1 MNLPGSEPSGSV
13 DSDTPIPTKLRRS
26 CEACRASKG
35 RCLPSKDDPTRC
47 AKCSKSRK
55 KCVFLETKPRPK
67 KMRSSRVR
75 VAEMEQKL
83 DGILNL
89 LAAKTQAESQP
100 NSVSA
105 PVSPQENM
113 PLDLSDMFE
122 LSFPLLPLENA
133 SPKPFQQISLS
144 TPPNLGYGALHDV
157 ISKCIVST
165 KQAEEALKGFASRA
179 SSFPFVLLPPQ
190 ASLESLRHERPMLLL
205 GILASTSQNNIP
217 VQHLL
222 ESELRETIS
231 SRTIVHG
238 EKSIDLLQGL
248 LLYLAWYHNHYN
260 PEKENLFQLTQ
271 MANAMVIDLGLHRP
285 KFGEVQTSYSNTLGF
300 ECPKKF
306 TPAQIE
312 EKRTLIGC
320 FCLTSSICRSLRKP
334 NSLRYHDYI
343 EQCCQVLSEVSVTE
357 TDRLL
362 PFFTR
367 IHRLGEEVNDAF
379 DYSNHG
385 ELAKLDSVRIEM
397 FNRTLS
403 QQFQDI
409 QRYFP
414 AEAWSNHIL
423 RISYAHLRI
432 YVAEISLNAS
442 SSDSHQFM
450 ATTSSNRTSWY
461 HSSSRTEMLIRCLQA
476 AKDYLDMVLS
486 LTPLEF
492 CCLTAPNYIELFYA
506 LLVLGRFT
514 EDCDSPSLDGDQV
527 RQAANLRYYLD
538 SLDEKLENL
547 LVYSNGQANR
557 NSIWN
562 MKLLCQEIKKWH
574 MRIVSGAPGSEQST
588 ISGIHISFA
597 HILPSIQG
605 LCSDLLTSMADFRP
619 AGYSPPD
626 AMADWMAFMASES
639 NVRSG

>member
-1 MNLPGSEPSGSV
+1 MNLPGSEPSASA
-13 DSDTPIPTKLRRS
+13 DRYTPATTKLRRS
-26 CEACRASKG
+26 CEACRTSKG

-47 AKCSKSRK
+47 AK
-55 KCVFLETKPRPK
+55 
-67 KMRSSRVR
+67 R

-89 LAAKTQAESQP
+89 LAAKSQAEPQS
-100 NSVSA
+100 NSTSA
-105 PVSPQENM
+105 PVSPPEDM
-113 PLDLSDMFE
+113 PLDLSEMFE
-122 LSFPLLPLENA
+122 LSFPLLPMENT
-133 SPKPFQQISLS
+133 SPKPFQQISLPA
-144 TPPNLGYGALHDV
+144 PPNVGCDGLHDV
-157 ISKCIVST
+157 ISRCIVST
-165 KQAEEALKGFASRA
+165 KEAEDALKEFASRA
-179 SSFPFVLLPPQ
+179 SAFPFVLLPPRI
-190 ASLESLRHERPMLLL
+190 SLESLRHERPILLL
-205 GILASTSQNNIP
+205 AVLASTSQSNIP

-222 ESELRETIS
+222 ESELRETIG
-231 SRTIVHG
+231 SRTIMHG
-238 EKSIDLLQGL
+238 EKSIDLLQGI
-248 LLYLAWYHNHYN
+248 LLYLTWYHYHYN

-285 KFGEVQTSYSNTLGF
+285 KFGEVQTSYSNILGF
-300 ECPKKF
+300 ECPKNF

-320 FCLTSSICRSLRKP
+320 FCLTSSICRGLRKP
-334 NSLRYHDYI
+334 NSLKYHDYI

-379 DYSNHG
+379 DYSSHG
-385 ELAKLDSVRIEM
+385 EFAKLDSVRIEM

-432 YVAEISLNAS
+432 YVAEISLNVIA
-442 SSDSHQFM
+442 SDSHQFT
-450 ATTSSNRTSWY
+450 TTSSSNRASWY

-476 AKDYLDMVLS
+476 AKDYLDMLLS
-486 LTPLEF
+486 LTPHEF
-492 CCLTAPNYIELFYA
+492 CCLIAPNYIELFYA
-506 LLVLGRFT
+506 LLVLGKFT
-514 EDCDSPSLDGDQV
+514 ENCDSPSLDGDQV

-538 SLDEKLENL
+538 SLDEKFGNL
-547 LVYSNGQANR
+547 LAYNNGHAQR

-562 MKLLCQEIKKWH
+562 MKLLCQEVKRWH
-574 MRIVSGAPGSEQST
+574 IRVVSGAPGSDHAILNSVN
-588 ISGIHISFA
+588 ISFTD
-597 HILPSIQG
+597 IIPSIQG
-605 LCSDLLTSMADFRP
+605 LCGDLLASMANFKIGDC
-619 AGYSPPD
+619 SPSD
-626 AMADWMAFMASES
+626 AMGDWMTFMASES
-639 NVRSG
+639 NTRSG

>member
-1 MNLPGSEPSGSV
+1 MNLPDSEPSASV
-13 DSDTPIPTKLRRS
+13 DSDTPAPTKLRRS
-26 CEACRASKG
+26 CEACRTSKG

-67 KMRSSRVR
+67 KMRSSRLR

-89 LAAKTQAESQP
+89 LAAKSQAESQP
-100 NSVSA
+100 NSVST
-105 PVSPQENM
+105 PESPQENM
-113 PLDLSDMFE
+113 PLDLSEMFE
-122 LSFPLLPLENA
+122 LSFPLLPLDNT
-133 SPKPFQQISLS
+133 STKPFQHMSLS
-144 TPPNLGYGALHDV
+144 TPPNLSYGGLNDV
-157 ISKCIVST
+157 ISRCIIST
-165 KQAEEALKGFASRA
+165 KQAEEALKEFASRA
-179 SSFPFVLLPPQ
+179 SAFPFVLLPPQ
-190 ASLESLRHERPMLLL
+190 ASLESLRHERPILLL

-231 SRTIVHG
+231 SRTIIHG
-238 EKSIDLLQGL
+238 EKSIDLLQGI
-248 LLYLAWYHNHYN
+248 LLYLAWYHYHYN

-285 KFGEVQTSYSNTLGF
+285 KFGEVQTSYSSTLGF

-306 TPAQIE
+306 TPDQIE
-312 EKRTLIGC
+312 EKRTVIGC
-320 FCLTSSICRSLRKP
+320 FCLTSSLRKP
-334 NSLRYHDYI
+334 NSLKYHDYI

-432 YVAEISLNAS
+432 YVAEISLNAI

-450 ATTSSNRTSWY
+450 TTASSNRTSWY

-506 LLVLGRFT
+506 LLVLGKFT
-514 EDCDSPSLDGDQV
+514 ENCDSPSLDTDQV

-538 SLDEKLENL
+538 SIDEKLESL
-547 LVYSNGQANR
+547 LVYNNGQAQR
-557 NSIWN
+557 NINWN

-574 MRIVSGAPGSEQST
+574 MRIVSGVPGSEQT
-588 ISGIHISFA
+588 MLNGVNISFT
-597 HILPSIQG
+597 HIIPSIQG
-605 LCSDLLTSMADFRP
+605 LCGQLFTSMADFRR
-619 AGYSPPD
+619 GECSPPD
-626 AMADWMAFMASES
+626 AMGDWMAFMASES

>member
-1 MNLPGSEPSGSV
+1 MNLPDSEPSASV

-26 CEACRASKG
+26 CEVCRTSKG

-47 AKCSKSRK
+47 AKCSKSKK

-89 LAAKTQAESQP
+89 LAAKSQAESQP
-100 NSVSA
+100 NSTST
-105 PVSPQENM
+105 PESPQENM
-113 PLDLSDMFE
+113 PLDLSEMFE
-122 LSFPLLPLENA
+122 LSFPLLPLDNT
-133 SPKPFQQISLS
+133 SSKPFQHMSLS
-144 TPPNLGYGALHDV
+144 TPSNLNYGGLNDV
-157 ISKCIVST
+157 ISRCIIST
-165 KQAEEALKGFASRA
+165 KQAEEALKEFASRA
-179 SSFPFVLLPPQ
+179 SAFPFVLIPPQ
-190 ASLESLRHERPMLLL
+190 ASLESLRHERPLLLL

-231 SRTIVHG
+231 SRTIMHG
-238 EKSIDLLQGL
+238 EKSIDLLQGI
-248 LLYLAWYHNHYN
+248 LLYLAWYHYHYN

-306 TPAQIE
+306 TPIQIE
-312 EKRTLIGC
+312 ERRTLIGC
-320 FCLTSSICRSLRKP
+320 FCLTSSFCRSLRKP
-334 NSLRYHDYI
+334 NSLKYHDYI

-385 ELAKLDSVRIEM
+385 EFSNLDSVRIET

-432 YVAEISLNAS
+432 YVAEISLNVI

-450 ATTSSNRTSWY
+450 TTASSNRTSWY

-476 AKDYLDMVLS
+476 AKDYLDMMLS
-486 LTPLEF
+486 LTSLEF
-492 CCLTAPNYIELFYA
+492 CRLTAPNYIELFYA
-506 LLVLGRFT
+506 LLVLGKFT
-514 EDCDSPSLDGDQV
+514 ENCDSPSLDTDQV
-527 RQAANLRYYLD
+527 RQAASLRYYLD
-538 SLDEKLENL
+538 SLDEKLESL
-547 LVYSNGQANR
+547 LVYNNGQAQP

-574 MRIVSGAPGSEQST
+574 VRIVSGVPGSEQT
-588 ISGIHISFA
+588 MINGVNISFA
-597 HILPSIQG
+597 HIIPSIQG
-605 LCSDLLTSMADFRP
+605 LCGQILTSMADFRP
-619 AGYSPPD
+619 GGSSASDG
-626 AMADWMAFMASES
+626 MADWMAFMASES

>member
-1 MNLPGSEPSGSV
+1 MNLPHSEPSASV
-13 DSDTPIPTKLRRS
+13 DSDTPVPTKLRRS
-26 CEACRASKG
+26 CEACRTSKG

-47 AKCSKSRK
+47 AKCSKSKK

-89 LAAKTQAESQP
+89 LAAKSQAESQP
-100 NSVSA
+100 NSI
-105 PVSPQENM
+105 PTPESPPENM
-113 PLDLSDMFE
+113 PLDLSGMFE
-122 LSFPLLPLENA
+122 LSFPLLPLDNT
-133 SPKPFQQISLS
+133 SSKPFQHMSLS
-144 TPPNLGYGALHDV
+144 TPPNLSYGGLNDV
-157 ISKCIVST
+157 ISRCIVST
-165 KQAEEALKGFASRA
+165 KQAEEALKEFASRA
-179 SSFPFVLLPPQ
+179 SAFPFVLIPPE
-190 ASLESLRHERPMLLL
+190 ASLESLRHERPILLL
-205 GILASTSQNNIP
+205 GILASTCQNNIP

-231 SRTIVHG
+231 SRTIIHG
-238 EKSIDLLQGL
+238 EKSIDLLQGI
-248 LLYLAWYHNHYN
+248 LLYLAWYHYHYN
-260 PEKENLFQLTQ
+260 PEKDNLFQLTQ
-271 MANAMVIDLGLHRP
+271 MANAMVIDLELHRP
-285 KFGEVQTSYSNTLGF
+285 KFCELQTSYSNTLGF

-306 TPAQIE
+306 TPIQIE
-312 EKRTLIGC
+312 ERRTLVGS
-320 FCLTSSICRSLRKP
+320 FCLTSSLRKP
-334 NSLRYHDYI
+334 NSLKYHDYI

-385 ELAKLDSVRIEM
+385 EPSKLDSVRIEM

-423 RISYAHLRI
+423 RVSYAHLRI
-432 YVAEISLNAS
+432 YVAEISLNAI

-450 ATTSSNRTSWY
+450 TTASSSRTSWY

-492 CCLTAPNYIELFYA
+492 CHLTAPNYIELFYA
-506 LLVLGRFT
+506 LLVLGKFT
-514 EDCDSPSLDGDQV
+514 ENCDSPCLDTDQV

-538 SLDEKLENL
+538 SLDEKLESL
-547 LVYSNGQANR
+547 IVYNNGQAQP
-557 NSIWN
+557 NSILN
-562 MKLLCQEIKKWH
+562 MKLLFQEIKKWH
-574 MRIVSGAPGSEQST
+574 MRIVSGVPGSEHAM
-588 ISGIHISFA
+588 INGVNISFT
-597 HILPSIQG
+597 HIIPSIQG
-605 LCSDLLTSMADFRP
+605 LCGQIFTSMADFRP
-619 AGYSPPD
+619 GGSSPSD
-626 AMADWMAFMASES
+626 AMADWIAFMASES

>member
-1 MNLPGSEPSGSV
+1 MNLPDSEPSACV
-13 DSDTPIPTKLRRS
+13 DSDTPVPTKLRRS
-26 CEACRASKG
+26 CEACRTSKG

-83 DGILNL
+83 DGILNI
-89 LAAKTQAESQP
+89 LAAKSQADSQP
-100 NSVSA
+100 NSI
-105 PVSPQENM
+105 PTPESPQENM
-113 PLDLSDMFE
+113 PLDLSEMFE
-122 LSFPLLPLENA
+122 LSFPLLPLENT
-133 SPKPFQQISLS
+133 STKPFQHMSLS
-144 TPPNLGYGALHDV
+144 TPPNLSYGGLNDV
-157 ISKCIVST
+157 ISRCIIST
-165 KQAEEALKGFASRA
+165 KQAEEALKEFASRA
-179 SSFPFVLLPPQ
+179 SAFPFVLLPLQ
-190 ASLESLRHERPMLLL
+190 ASLESLRHERPILLL

-217 VQHLL
+217 LQHLL

-231 SRTIVHG
+231 SRTIMHG
-238 EKSIDLLQGL
+238 EKSIDLLQGI
-248 LLYLAWYHNHYN
+248 LLYLAWYHYHYN
-260 PEKENLFQLTQ
+260 PAKENLFQLTQ
-271 MANAMVIDLGLHRP
+271 MANTMVMDLGLHRP
-285 KFGEVQTSYSNTLGF
+285 KFGEVQTSYSSTLGF

-306 TPAQIE
+306 TSAQIE

-334 NSLRYHDYI
+334 NSLKYHDYI

-385 ELAKLDSVRIEM
+385 ELAKLDYVRIKM

-432 YVAEISLNAS
+432 YVAEISLNAI
-442 SSDSHQFM
+442 SSDSHQF
-450 ATTSSNRTSWY
+450 TNTSSNRASWY

-506 LLVLGRFT
+506 LLVLGKFT
-514 EDCDSPSLDGDQV
+514 EGCDSPSLDGDQV

-538 SLDEKLENL
+538 SIDEKMENL
-547 LVYSNGQANR
+547 LVYNNGQAQR

-562 MKLLCQEIKKWH
+562 IKLLCQEIKKWH
-574 MRIVSGAPGSEQST
+574 TRIVSGVPGSEHT
-588 ISGIHISFA
+588 IINGVNISFT
-597 HILPSIQG
+597 HIIPSIQG
-605 LCSDLLTSMADFRP
+605 LCGELLNSMADFRP
-619 AGYSPPD
+619 GGSSSPD

-639 NVRSG
+639 NVRPG

>member
-1 MNLPGSEPSGSV
+1 MNLPDSEPSAGV
-13 DSDTPIPTKLRRS
+13 DSDTLVPTKLRRS
-26 CEACRASKG
+26 CEACRTSKG

-47 AKCSKSRK
+47 ARCSKSRK

-75 VAEMEQKL
+75 VAEMEQRL

-89 LAAKTQAESQP
+89 LAAKSQAESQP
-100 NSVSA
+100 DSVSA

-113 PLDLSDMFE
+113 PLGLSEMFE
-122 LSFPLLPLENA
+122 LPFPLLPLENTSA
-133 SPKPFQQISLS
+133 KNFQHMSLS
-144 TPPNLGYGALHDV
+144 APPILNYGGLNDV
-157 ISKCIVST
+157 ISRCIVST
-165 KQAEEALKGFASRA
+165 KQAEEALKEFASRA
-179 SSFPFVLLPPQ
+179 SAFPFVLLPPQ
-190 ASLESLRHERPMLLL
+190 ASLESLRHERPILLFA
-205 GILASTSQNNIP
+205 ILASTSQNNIP
-217 VQHLL
+217 MQHLL

-231 SRTIVHG
+231 SRTIIHG

-248 LLYLAWYHNHYN
+248 LLYLACYHYHYN

-271 MANAMVIDLGLHRP
+271 MANAMAMDLGLHRP
-285 KFGEVQTSYSNTLGF
+285 KSGEVITSYSNTLGVD
-300 ECPKKF
+300 CPKNF

-320 FCLTSSICRSLRKP
+320 FCLTSTLRKP
-334 NSLRYHDYI
+334 NSLKYHDYI

-379 DYSNHG
+379 DYSNNG

-423 RISYAHLRI
+423 RVSYAHLRI
-432 YVAEISLNAS
+432 YVAEISLNAI

-450 ATTSSNRTSWY
+450 TTTSSNRTSWY

-476 AKDYLDMVLS
+476 AKDYLDIVLS
-486 LTPLEF
+486 LTPPKF

-506 LLVLGRFT
+506 LLVLGKFT
-514 EDCDSPSLDGDQV
+514 ENCDSPSLDSDQV
-527 RQAANLRYYLD
+527 RQAANLGYYLD
-538 SLDEKLENL
+538 SMVEKLEGL
-547 LVYSNGQANR
+547 LVYHNGQAQR
-557 NSIWN
+557 DSIWN
-562 MKLLCQEIKKWH
+562 MKLLCQEIKKWY
-574 MRIVSGAPGSEQST
+574 MRIVSGT
-588 ISGIHISFA
+588 LGIDQTMLNGVNISFTQ
-597 HILPSIQG
+597 IIPSIQG
-605 LCSDLLTSMADFRP
+605 LCGEFLVSMGNFRP
-619 AGYSPPD
+619 GGSSPPD
-626 AMADWMAFMASES
+626 AMADWMAFMASG
-639 NVRSG
+639 NNIRSG

>member
-1 MNLPGSEPSGSV
+1 MDLPDSGPSASV
-13 DSDTPIPTKLRRS
+13 DSDTQVPTKLRRS
-26 CEACRASKG
+26 CEACRTSKG

-47 AKCSKSRK
+47 AKCSKRKK

-89 LAAKTQAESQP
+89 LAAKSQAESQP
-100 NSVSA
+100 TSIST
-105 PVSPQENM
+105 PESPQENM
-113 PLDLSDMFE
+113 PLNLSEMFE
-122 LSFPLLPLENA
+122 LSFPLLPLDNT
-133 SPKPFQQISLS
+133 SSKPFQNMSLS
-144 TPPNLGYGALHDV
+144 TPPHLSYGGLNDV
-157 ISKCIVST
+157 ISRCIIST
-165 KQAEEALKGFASRA
+165 KQAEEALKEFASRA
-179 SSFPFVLLPPQ
+179 SAFPFVLLPPQ
-190 ASLESLRHERPMLLL
+190 ASLESLRHERPVLLL

-231 SRTIVHG
+231 SRTIIHG
-238 EKSIDLLQGL
+238 EKSIDLLQGI
-248 LLYLAWYHNHYN
+248 LLYLAWYHYHYN

-271 MANAMVIDLGLHRP
+271 MANAMVIDLELHRP

-306 TPAQIE
+306 TPIQIE
-312 EKRTLIGC
+312 ERRTLIGC

-385 ELAKLDSVRIEM
+385 EPSKLDSVRIEM

-414 AEAWSNHIL
+414 AEAWSNQ
-423 RISYAHLRI
+423 
-432 YVAEISLNAS
+432 ISLNAI

-450 ATTSSNRTSWY
+450 TTASSNRTSWY

-476 AKDYLDMVLS
+476 AKDYLDTVLS
-486 LTPLEF
+486 LTSLEF
-492 CCLTAPNYIELFYA
+492 CRLTAPNYIELFYA
-506 LLVLGRFT
+506 LLVLGKFT
-514 EDCDSPSLDGDQV
+514 ENCDSPSLDNDQV

-538 SLDEKLENL
+538 SLDEKLESL
-547 LVYSNGQANR
+547 LVYNNGQAQPS
-557 NSIWN
+557 SIWN
-562 MKLLCQEIKKWH
+562 MKLLYQEIKKWH
-574 MRIVSGAPGSEQST
+574 MRVVSGVPGSEQTMINGVS
-588 ISGIHISFA
+588 ISFT
-597 HILPSIQG
+597 HIIPSIQG
-605 LCSDLLTSMADFRP
+605 LCGQLLTSMADFRP
-619 AGYSPPD
+619 GGNSSPD
-626 AMADWMAFMASES
+626 AMADWMAFMASGS